1 MAVPRIREH
10 HGVEAGDDPC
20 PEVAL
25 ETREQTHR
33 RPHTFVLDRTLV
45 EQARR
50 EVGEPDVIRSI
61 EAALA
66 AAIDYR
72 SWVREVREGRRDVL
86 G

>member
-1 MAVPRIREH
+1 MALPRLRGNHEVVVRH
-10 HGVEAGDDPC
+10 DPC
-20 PEVAL
+20 EEVPVA
-25 ETREQTHR
+25 TRERTDR